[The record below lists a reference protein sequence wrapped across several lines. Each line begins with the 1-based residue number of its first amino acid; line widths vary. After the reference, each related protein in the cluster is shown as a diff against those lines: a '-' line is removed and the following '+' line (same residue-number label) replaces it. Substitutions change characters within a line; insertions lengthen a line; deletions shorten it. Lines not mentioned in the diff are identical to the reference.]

1 MSRLLL
7 YAGTILMVTACG
19 DGFVEDSGSDV
30 DPTTEFE
37 ITPPDVDTGWP
48 DYNGARRRSAQT
60 GWRRVPSAGI
70 RD

>member
-7 YAGTILMVTACG
+7 LAGITLLVAACA
-19 DGFVEDSGSDV
+19 DGFVEDSGADV

-37 ITPPDVDTGWP
+37 ITPPQVDTGWP
-48 DYNGARRRSAQT
+48 DYNAGRRRSAQT
-60 GWRRVPSAGI
+60 GWRRVPAAGI